1 MVQIQY
7 SFTGN
12 RPFIMYTYTG
22 TRLVLIPSFI
32 EEKIFGKMANF
43 MISCTERMKL
53 LAIVYKSYK
62 IIIASIDMI
71 VINVRVPKYSYYLA
85 MVLVAL
91 FQMAITH
98 PFLYQF

>member
-1 MVQIQY
+1 
-7 SFTGN
+7 
-12 RPFIMYTYTG
+12 MYAYTG

-32 EEKIFGKMANF
+32 EEKSFGKMANF

-71 VINVRVPKYSYYLA
+71 VINVRVPEYRTFTYDRI
-85 MVLVAL
+85 
-91 FQMAITH
+91 QMAKQIENRTAEKTGWLKKNMTIW
-98 PFLYQF
+98 PNNNLV